1 MTIVLKLVIDDA
13 FALQQVVLLIVEVDE
28 VLTTR
33 DRFLGFVRSVMWEW
47 INGCHQI
54 FGAAVTALRRLGH
67 IDQHIDDI
75 DVVFIS
81 LFLHSIRA
89 NTRIVVVGSELDISS
104 HSQFKVVL
112 HSIFDLHRG
121 LLWIL

>member
-1 MTIVLKLVIDDA
+1 
-13 FALQQVVLLIVEVDE
+13 
-28 VLTTR
+28 
-33 DRFLGFVRSVMWEW
+33 MWEW
-47 INGCHQI
+47 INRCHQI
-54 FGAAVTALRRLGH
+54 FGAAVTTLRRLGH

-89 NTRIVVVGSELDISS
+89 NTCIVVVGSELDISS
-104 HSQFKVVL
+104 HSLFEVVL
-112 HSIFDLHRG
+112 HSVLNLHRG